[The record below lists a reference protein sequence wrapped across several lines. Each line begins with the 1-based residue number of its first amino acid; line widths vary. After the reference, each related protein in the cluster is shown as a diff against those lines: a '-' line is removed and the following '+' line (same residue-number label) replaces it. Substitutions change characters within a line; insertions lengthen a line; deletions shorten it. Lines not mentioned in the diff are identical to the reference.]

1 MTELPAKI
9 KILETPEDIQER
21 REQVLSRYSAFKE
34 ATEYRRHKLEQA
46 KRYQYFKRDAD
57 ELESWII
64 EKLQTYSGEDF
75 KELSNLQAKKQKH
88 QAFELEVT
96 AHAETLASLDASGEE
111 MIREEHYA
119 SETIKNRLDELHALW
134 EKLMSMFNEKS
145 ALLNLTLKFVQFLR
159 QADELM
165 FWIREKEAYV
175 TRTGEDQ
182 ALDFSGYLA
191 TPDAYATPDEYGND
205 LEHVEALQKKFEEFL
220 KDLEY
225 QDGQAQDLYGKGDEL
240 LKEGF
245 PEEALVQERSRE
257 VRESLQHL
265 KDLADVL
272 RNKLF
277 EAHEIQRF
285 FRDTDKAISWVNE
298 KSIPLSTDDY
308 GRDLASV
315 QALQRKHDALER
327 DLAAL
332 EEKLA
337 QFRVD
342 ADALAEKHPDS
353 KETIHT
359 KHQTLVSAWEKLKA
373 QSDER
378 KAKLD
383 EAFKLQRFLADWRD
397 LSLWISDM
405 KTLIEADELAKD
417 VAGAE
422 AHLER
427 HNEHKAEITSR
438 EDGYHTCLDEGR
450 NLIDLNISDSADIA
464 TKLSEIEREWNALLQ
479 LWEEKRVQ
487 FEQCMDLQL
496 FLRDVEQAESW
507 MSKQETLLDNKDVGD
522 SLDAVEALMRK
533 HEDFEKSLLAQEEKM
548 KHIDEFAN
556 KLIENNHYASPQVAE
571 LQQSLNN
578 RRDALKDKSAAR
590 RRKLE
595 DSHKYQLFDRD
606 VDEMQSWILEKLRS
620 ASDESHK
627 DPTNLQTKLQKHQN
641 FEAEVQANQT
651 RVDDI
656 KKMGQD
662 LIQANHANAPE
673 IGAHLEQLDD
683 TWSRLMEAM
692 NSKKKNLDQANRQ
705 QQFMRNI
712 EDTELWLSEVE
723 AQISSDDVGRDLNG
737 VMNAQK
743 KHNLLESDVV
753 AHRDRIEAFKTQ
765 SDTFAAEGHFDA
777 PIIADKQSQLLQRY
791 LALEEPIKS
800 RRERLKDAYRLQQF
814 YRDVEDE
821 KDWIHEKEPIA
832 GSTNVGRDLI
842 GVQNLIKKHQ
852 AISAEIA
859 GHEPRIQDVIHEGE
873 AMVTEKHYAAD
884 DIAKRIDELK
894 NDLKRLQDN
903 TEHRRQLLEDSLQA
917 QQYFA
922 DANEAES
929 WMREKEPLV
938 GSSEFGRDEDSTE
951 ALLKKHNALMAD
963 IEAYGSTIEALGN
976 QASACRM
983 QEAPPSDVLGKD
995 VVMALYD
1002 YQEKSPREVSMRKGD
1017 ILTLLASTHKDWWK
1031 VEINDRQGFVPAA
1044 YVKKVDAPRSDS
1056 LNELYE
1062 KPLTVAS
1069 QQQKLEEQYQ
1079 YLLQLGHD
1087 RRERLQDSVEAY
1099 QLVREA
1105 NDLHQW
1111 VVEKELVAV
1120 TETIVPG
1127 RLEEVES
1134 ARRRVD
1140 DLVAEEKEREAR
1152 VTELCAKADKL
1163 KRGGQTE
1170 AVEKIE
1176 GIIMQLQKKYE
1187 QLEQVTSKK
1196 AKELEDIDAV
1206 QRYHRECDEAK
1217 DWIEDKQG
1225 RLATDDVGSDLAS
1238 VQRLIRKHDALER
1251 DLVALGD
1258 RVKQLDAKAAELVE
1272 IHPQEAEGICKH
1284 QEEINQLW
1292 NDLAA
1297 VAEKRKTKLLD
1308 SLDLQKFLADS
1319 RDLQSWINTME
1330 ALVAS
1335 DELAKDVTSAEALIE
1350 RHRDYRAEIEA
1361 RAPAFENLE
1370 AFGKELLDHGHY
1382 AGDVV
1387 QQNLQK
1393 IAEVREALNKDWLDR
1408 QHVLDQCLEEQL
1420 FLRDCEQA
1428 EDWMALREGTLVG
1441 DDVDGDKVD
1450 ALIKKYEDFNRAINL
1465 QEAKIQTLNESA
1477 DKLVEM
1483 GHYDTPAIN
1492 AKRAEV
1498 LDRWSHLKDAMI
1510 VNRGKLSDVQTV
1522 QAFMRDA
1529 DEMELWITKKMQL
1542 TMDESYKDPKINVQA
1557 QHQKHQAF
1565 EAELAANAERLQG
1578 IIGAG
1583 QRLIQN
1589 EQCKG
1594 QEDIVEERIEK
1605 LANQWDNLVNRS
1617 KEKSEKLQEANRQA
1631 AYDAGI
1637 KDIEFWLGEMETTLA
1652 SPDYGK
1658 DSASV
1663 DSLMSKHQVL
1673 ATDIQ
1678 AHEDRI
1684 KELDARAD
1692 EFIRSGAGDAET
1704 ILERKKMINE
1714 RYEKIRA
1721 QSENRAVTLGKAKR
1735 LHDFYRNMDD
1745 EEAWIREKKILVS
1758 SEDYGRDL
1766 IGVRNLHKKHQRIEA
1781 EVAAHDPAIQQ
1792 VLEQGEELTRGTLL
1806 ADPEVIGRRMD
1817 HLKTAWD
1824 ELQSL
1829 TALRRQKLEESLEY
1843 QDFLDSVEEEE
1854 AWILEKQHL
1863 LSSEDYGDTLAAVQ
1877 GLQKKHEAFEA
1888 DLKLHEDKCNEL
1900 CEMGAKLIE
1909 AENHNRPVI
1918 EQRVEGLREKLN
1930 TLKHAAERR
1939 KSNLMDNSAFLQF
1952 MWKTDVVESWIAD
1965 RETQVRSED
1974 YARDLSSVQTLLTK
1988 HETFDTALES
1998 FRNEGI
2004 QTITTL
2010 HDQLVEANH
2019 AQTPTIKQRYNTL
2032 MERWDRLRRDS
2043 ERRKNDLLQLQEQ
2056 YKKVEEL
2063 YLAFAKRAS
2072 TFNSWFENAEEDLTD
2087 PVRCNSLDEVRALC
2101 EAQEQFKASLKA
2113 AEADFHQL
2121 AQLDHEIKSYGVGM
2135 NPYTWFTMEALVE
2148 TWRNLQKI
2156 ILERDGEL
2164 RRETSRQEQN
2174 DQLRQEFAN
2183 VANSFHQWLQNV
2195 RTSMMEASGTLEEQ
2209 LETTRNKAAEV
2220 HARKDDLRQIEEL
2233 GARLEERLI
2242 LDNRY
2247 TEHSTV
2253 GLSQAWDQ
2261 LNQLA
2266 MRMEHN
2272 LEQQIQAR
2280 NVSGVSEEALRE
2292 FSMMFKHFDK
2302 DKSGRLDHRE
2312 FKSCLRALGHDL
2324 HEVGEGQVDEEF
2336 EAILNVVDPNRDG
2349 YITLQEF
2356 MAFMI
2361 SRETENVQSRDEVE
2375 EAFRALTKEGK
2386 EFIKD
2391 GREYITKEQLYANLS
2406 KEQAEYCCRVMPPYY
2421 TKTGQPIPDAY
2432 DYHAFT
2438 KQLFQN

>member
-1 MTELPAKI
+1 MSELPIKV

-34 ATEYRRHKLEQA
+34 ATEYRRHRLEQA

-57 ELESWII
+57 ELESWIL
-64 EKLQTYSGEDF
+64 EKLQTYSNEDF

-96 AHAETLASLDASGEE
+96 AHAETLASLDKSGED
-111 MIREEHYA
+111 MIIEEHYA
-119 SETIKNRLDELHALW
+119 SEIIKNRLDELHALW
-134 EKLMSMFNEKS
+134 DKLMAMLREKS
-145 ALLNLTLKFVQFLR
+145 RLLNLTLKFVQFLR
-159 QADELM
+159 QADELL
-165 FWIREKEAYV
+165 FWIREKETFV
-175 TRTGEDQ
+175 TSED
-182 ALDFSGYLA
+182 
-191 TPDAYATPDEYGND
+191 YGND
-205 LEHVEALQKKFEEFL
+205 LEHVEALQLKFEEFL

-225 QDGQAQDLYGKGDEL
+225 QEQRAQDIYTKEEEL
-240 LKEGF
+240 LKEDF
-245 PEEALVQERSRE
+245 PEDALVIGKSRE
-257 VRESLQHL
+257 VREALRRL
-265 KDLADVL
+265 NDLADH
-272 RNKLF
+272 RRHKLY

-298 KSIPLSTDDY
+298 KSIPLSIEDC

-315 QALQRKHDALER
+315 QALQRKHEALER

-332 EEKLA
+332 KDKLGQLGKDAEE
-337 QFRVD
+337 
-342 ADALAEKHPDS
+342 LAEKHPDS
-353 KETIHT
+353 KNTIHE
-359 KHQTLVSAWEKLKA
+359 KHQTLLSAWEKLKA
-373 QSDER
+373 QADQRS
-378 KAKLD
+378 AKLD
-383 EAFKLQRFLADWRD
+383 EAFKLHRFLADYRD

-405 KTLIEADELAKD
+405 QSVIEADELAKD

-422 AHLER
+422 AQVER
-427 HNEHKAEITSR
+427 HYEHKAEISSR
-438 EDGYHTCLDEGR
+438 EENYNTCLQEGQH
-450 NLIDLNISDSADIA
+450 LLELGLADSADIA
-464 TKLSEIEREWNALLQ
+464 TKLSELERGRDALLA
-479 LWEEKRVQ
+479 LAERKRVQ
-487 FEQCMDLQL
+487 HEQCMDLQV
-496 FLRDVEQAESW
+496 FYRDVEQAESW
-507 MSKQETLLDNKDVGD
+507 ISKQEALLENRDVGD
-522 SLDAVEALMRK
+522 SLDAVEALLRK
-533 HEDFEKSLLAQEEKM
+533 HEDFEKSLVAQEEKM
-548 KHIDEFAN
+548 NHIDAFAS

-571 LQQSLNN
+571 LQRNLNDRRNSL
-578 RRDALKDKSAAR
+578 KEKAAD
-590 RRKLE
+590 RRKRLE
-595 DSHKYQLFDRD
+595 DSHRYQMFDRD
-606 VDEMQSWILEKLRS
+606 ADEMQSWIGEKFRS
-620 ASDESHK
+620 ATDESYK
-627 DPTNLQTKLQKHQN
+627 DPTNLQTKVQKHQN
-641 FEAEVQANQT
+641 FEAEIQANQS
-651 RVDDI
+651 RVDGI

-662 LIQANHANAPE
+662 LIQEGHFNSPE
-673 IGAHLEQLDD
+673 IGARIEQLDD
-683 TWSRLMEAM
+683 TWSRLIQAV
-692 NSKKKNLDQANRQ
+692 STKKTNLDQANRQ
-705 QQFMRNI
+705 QQFVRNV
-712 EDTELWLSEVE
+712 EDVDLWLGEVE
-723 AQISSDDVGRDLNG
+723 AQITSDELGRDLNG
-737 VMNAQK
+737 VINAQK
-743 KHNLLESDVV
+743 KHNLLEADVQ
-753 AHRDRIEAFKTQ
+753 AHRDRIDALKAQVDAF
-765 SDTFAAEGHFDA
+765 SAENHFDA
-777 PIIADKQSQLLQRY
+777 PVIAQKHKELLQRY
-791 LALEEPIKS
+791 MALAEPIRL
-800 RRERLKDAYRLQQF
+800 RREKLKDAYKLHQF
-814 YRDVEDE
+814 FRDVEDE
-821 KDWIHEKEPIA
+821 QDWIHEKEPIA

-852 AISAEIA
+852 AVAAEVA
-859 GHEPRIQDVIHEGE
+859 GHQPRIQDVIQEGN
-873 AMVTEKHYAAD
+873 AMIAANHYAAN
-884 DIAKRIDELK
+884 DIAKRIKELEEDWNQLCDK
-894 NDLKRLQDN
+894 TDR
-903 TEHRRQLLEDSLQA
+903 RRQLLDDSLQA

-922 DANEAES
+922 DASEAES
-929 WMREKEPLV
+929 WMHEKEPLV
-938 GSSEFGRDEDSTE
+938 GSVEFGRDEDSTE
-951 ALLKKHNALMAD
+951 SLLKRHNALMAD

-983 QEAPPSDVLGKD
+983 QEAPITGVHGKD

-1017 ILTLLASTHKDWWK
+1017 ILTLLASNHKDWWK

-1044 YVKKVDAPRSDS
+1044 YVKKIDAPLSDS
-1056 LNELYE
+1056 QADLME
-1062 KPLTVAS
+1062 KPLTVAL
-1069 QQQKLEEQYQ
+1069 QQQRLEEQYQ
-1079 YLLQLGHD
+1079 YLLQLGRD

-1099 QLVREA
+1099 HIVREA

-1127 RLEEVES
+1127 KVEEVES
-1134 ARRRVD
+1134 ARRAVD
-1140 DLVAEEKEREAR
+1140 DLVAEQKEREAR

-1163 KRGGQTE
+1163 KRGGPTE

-1187 QLEQVTSKK
+1187 QLEQVTTKK
-1196 AKELEDIDAV
+1196 AKDLEDIDAV
-1206 QRYHRECDEAK
+1206 QRYHRECDEAREWVAEK
-1217 DWIEDKQG
+1217 EG
-1225 RLATDDVGSDLAS
+1225 RLDADELGTDLTS
-1238 VQRLIRKHDALER
+1238 VQRLLRKHKALEG
-1251 DLVALGD
+1251 DLTALGE
-1258 RVKQLDAKAAELVE
+1258 RVKQLDTRAADLVQL
-1272 IHPQEAEGICKH
+1272 HPQEAEAICNH
-1284 QEEINQLW
+1284 QEELNQSW
-1292 NDLAA
+1292 NALASK
-1297 VAEKRKTKLLD
+1297 AEERKERLLD
-1308 SLDLQKFLADS
+1308 SLDLQKFLADA
-1319 RDLQSWINTME
+1319 RDLTSWINTMDG
-1330 ALVAS
+1330 LVSS
-1335 DELAKDVTSAEALIE
+1335 DELAKDVTSAEVLLE
-1350 RHRDYRAEIEA
+1350 RHRDYRTEVEA
-1361 RAPAFENLE
+1361 RSPAFANLE
-1370 AFGKELLDHGHY
+1370 LFGKELLDHGHY
-1382 AGDVV
+1382 ASPMV
-1387 QQNLQK
+1387 QEQLQQ
-1393 IAEVREALNKDWLDR
+1393 IAEARSALDNDWLKR
-1408 QHVLDQCLEEQL
+1408 NKTLEQCLEEQL

-1428 EDWMALREGTLVG
+1428 EDWMAIRESSLKG
-1441 DDVDGDKVD
+1441 DDVDGNKVD
-1450 ALIKKYEDFNRAINL
+1450 ALIKKHEDFNRAINL
-1465 QEAKIQTLNESA
+1465 QEAKIQSLQVGAE
-1477 DKLVEM
+1477 KLLEID
-1483 GHYDTPAIN
+1483 HYDADAI
-1492 AKRAEV
+1492 KGKLEEV
-1498 LDRWSHLKDAMI
+1498 LGRWKELKDAMI
-1510 VNRGKLSDVQTV
+1510 ENRSKLRDVQTF
-1522 QAFMRDA
+1522 QAFIRDA

-1557 QHQKHQAF
+1557 KHQKHQAF
-1565 EAELAANAERLQG
+1565 EAELAANAERLQS
-1578 IIGAG
+1578 IIAAG

-1589 EQCKG
+1589 DQCKG
-1594 QEDIVEERIEK
+1594 QEDIVRERIEK
-1605 LANQWDNLVNRS
+1605 LANQWDHLVNRA

-1673 ATDIQ
+1673 VTDIQ

-1684 KELDARAD
+1684 RELDARAD
-1692 EFIRSGAGDAET
+1692 EFIGSGAGDAET

-1766 IGVRNLHKKHQRIEA
+1766 IGVRNLNKKHQRIEA
-1781 EVAAHDPAIQQ
+1781 EVAAHDPSIRQ
-1792 VLEQGEELTRGTLL
+1792 VLQQGEELTVGTLL
-1806 ADPEVIGRRMD
+1806 TDPQVVHNRMEQ
-1817 HLKTAWD
+1817 LKAAWD
-1824 ELQSL
+1824 ELQTL
-1829 TALRRQKLEESLEY
+1829 TAIRRQKLEDSLAY

-1863 LSSEDYGDTLAAVQ
+1863 LSSEDFGDTLAAVQ
-1877 GLQKKHEAFEA
+1877 GLQKKHDAFEA
-1888 DLKLHEDKCNEL
+1888 DLKIHEDKCANLCAKGDEL
-1900 CEMGAKLIE
+1900 ISAD
-1909 AENHNRPVI
+1909 NHNHQAIR
-1918 EQRVEGLREKLN
+1918 QRMEGLQEKLG
-1930 TLKHAAERR
+1930 TLKRAALRR
-1939 KSNLMDNSAFLQF
+1939 QASLTDNSAFLQF

-1998 FRNEGI
+1998 FRTEGI
-2004 QTITTL
+2004 QTITAL
-2010 HDQLVEANH
+2010 YEQLIEAKH
-2019 AQTPTIKQRYNTL
+2019 AQTPTIQQRFTTL
-2032 MERWDRLRRDS
+2032 MDRWNRLCRDS
-2043 ERRKNDLLQLQEQ
+2043 ERRKADLLQLQEQ

-2113 AEADFHQL
+2113 AEVDFQKL
-2121 AQLDHEIKSYGVGM
+2121 GQLDHEIKSYGVGM

-2156 ILERDGEL
+2156 ILERDAEL
-2164 RRETSRQEQN
+2164 HRETLRQTQN
-2174 DQLRQEFAN
+2174 DQLRQEFAG
-2183 VANSFHQWLQNV
+2183 VANDFHHWLQSV

-2209 LETTRNKAAEV
+2209 LEATRLKANEV
-2220 HARKDDLRQIEEL
+2220 NARKNDLREIEEL

-2266 MRMEHN
+2266 MRMQHN

-2324 HEVGEGQVDEEF
+2324 HEVTEGQIDEEF

-2349 YITLQEF
+2349 FVTLQEF

-2361 SRETENVQSRDEVE
+2361 SRETENVQSREEVE

-2386 EFIKD
+2386 EYLKD
-2391 GREYITKEQLYANLS
+2391 GKEYITKEQLYSNLS
-2406 KEQAEYCCRVMPPYY
+2406 KEQADYCCRVMPPYY
-2421 TKTGQPIPDAY
+2421 TKGGQPIPDAY

-2438 KQLFQN
+2438 RQLFQN

>member
-1 MTELPAKI
+1 MARATHRPAELPTKV

-34 ATEYRRHKLEQA
+34 ATEYRRHRLEQA
-46 KRYQYFKRDAD
+46 KRYQFFKRDAD
-57 ELESWII
+57 ELEGWIL
-64 EKLQTYSGEDF
+64 EKLQTYSNEDF

-88 QAFELEVT
+88 QALELEVT
-96 AHAETLASLDASGEE
+96 AHAEILSSLDSAGEQ
-111 MIREEHYA
+111 MINEQHYA
-119 SETIKNRLDELHALW
+119 SEIIKVIIGSWKCSARINFSVWLTICFFGFKSMGMIWNMLRLSRRS
-134 EKLMSMFNEKS
+134 LMKTRAQEVY
-145 ALLNLTLKFVQFLR
+145 T
-159 QADELM
+159 
-165 FWIREKEAYV
+165 KE
-175 TRTGEDQ
+175 
-182 ALDFSGYLA
+182 
-191 TPDAYATPDEYGND
+191 
-205 LEHVEALQKKFEEFL
+205 
-220 KDLEY
+220 
-225 QDGQAQDLYGKGDEL
+225 DEL

-245 PEEALVQERSRE
+245 PEDRLVSEKSRE
-257 VRESLQHL
+257 VREALERLKELAQH
-265 KDLADVL
+265 
-272 RNKLF
+272 RYHKLF

-298 KSIPLSTDDY
+298 KSIPLSVDDC

-315 QALQRKHDALER
+315 QALQRKHDTLER
-327 DLAAL
+327 DLTAL
-332 EEKLA
+332 EEKLVHLG
-337 QFRVD
+337 VD
-342 ADALAEKHPDS
+342 AEALAEKHPDS
-353 KETIHT
+353 KETIHD
-359 KHQTLVSAWEKLKA
+359 KHRTLLNAWEKLKSQA
-373 QSDER
+373 AER
-378 KAKLD
+378 RAKLD

-397 LSLWISDM
+397 LNLWITEM
-405 KTLIEADELAKD
+405 KALIEADELAKD

-422 AHLER
+422 AHVER
-427 HNEHKAEITSR
+427 HMEHKSEIASR
-438 EDGYHTCLDEGR
+438 EESFQTCMQEGK
-450 NLIDLNISDSADIA
+450 NLIDSGIPNSADVA
-464 TKLSEIEREWNALLQ
+464 TKLSELERERENLIN
-479 LWEEKRVQ
+479 LWEARRIQ
-487 FEQCMDLQL
+487 LEQCMDLQL
-496 FLRDVEQAESW
+496 FYRDVEQAESW
-507 MSKQETLLDNKDVGD
+507 MSKQEALLENKDVGD

-533 HEDFEKSLLAQEEKM
+533 HEDFEKSLDAQEEKM
-548 KHIDEFAN
+548 KHIDDFAN
-556 KLIENNHYASPQVAE
+556 KLIENGHYAAPQVAE
-571 LQQSLNN
+571 LKNSLAT
-578 RRDALKDKSAAR
+578 RRAALREKAAAR
-590 RRKLE
+590 RQRLE
-595 DSHKYQLFDRD
+595 DSHRYQMFDRD
-606 VDEMQSWILEKLRS
+606 ADEMQSWITEKLRC
-620 ASDESHK
+620 ACDESHK
-627 DPTNLQTKLQKHQN
+627 DPTNLQTKCQKHQN
-641 FEAEVQANQT
+641 FEAEIQANQS

-656 KKMGQD
+656 RKMGQD
-662 LIQANHANAPE
+662 LIQAQHYNAPE
-673 IGAHLEQLDD
+673 IGARIEQLDD
-683 TWSRLMEAM
+683 TWLRLANAM
-692 NSKKKNLDQANRQ
+692 SNKKKNLDQASRQ
-705 QQFMRNI
+705 QQFVRNV
-712 EDTELWLSEVE
+712 EDVELWLGEVE
-723 AQISSDDVGRDLNG
+723 AQLSSDDVGRDLNG
-737 VMNAQK
+737 VINAQK
-743 KHNLLESDVV
+743 KHNLLEADVQ
-753 AHRDRIEAFKTQ
+753 AHRDRVDAFKSQ
-765 SDTFAAEGHFDA
+765 ADTFAAEGHFDA
-777 PIIADKQSQLLQRY
+777 PVIAEKQVQLMQRY
-791 LALEEPIKS
+791 KALEEPLKL
-800 RRERLKDAYRLQQF
+800 RREKLKDAYKLHQF
-814 YRDVEDE
+814 FRDVEDE
-821 KDWIHEKEPIA
+821 QDWIHEKEPIA

-852 AISAEIA
+852 AVSAEVS
-859 GHEPRIQDVIHEGE
+859 GHEPRIEEVIQEGN
-873 AMVTEKHYAAD
+873 AMINASHYASD
-884 DIAKRIDELK
+884 DIVKRISELRTDWK
-894 NDLKRLQDN
+894 HLCDKTDR
-903 TEHRRQLLEDSLQA
+903 RRQLLEDSLQA

-922 DANEAES
+922 DASEAES

-963 IEAYGSTIEALGN
+963 IEAYGSTIEALAA
-976 QASACRM
+976 QANACRM
-983 QEAPPSDVLGKD
+983 QEAPISDVLGKD

-1002 YQEKSPREVSMRKGD
+1002 YQEKSPREVSMRKGE
-1017 ILTLLASTHKDWWK
+1017 ILTLLASNHKDWWK
-1031 VEINDRQGFVPAA
+1031 VEVNDRQGFVPAA
-1044 YVKKVDAPRSDS
+1044 YVKRVEAPLSDS
-1056 LNELYE
+1056 QADLAE

-1069 QQQKLEEQYQ
+1069 QQQRLEEQYQ

-1134 ARRRVD
+1134 ERKKVD
-1140 DLVAEEKEREAR
+1140 DLVVEQKEREAR

-1187 QLEQVTSKK
+1187 QLEEVTTKK
-1196 AKELEDIDAV
+1196 AKDLDDINAV

-1217 DWIEDKQG
+1217 DWIEEKEEKEA
-1225 RLATDDVGSDLAS
+1225 RLLIDDLGNDLTS

-1251 DLVALGD
+1251 DMVALDD
-1258 RVKQLDAKAAELVE
+1258 RVKQLDSKAADLVQT
-1272 IHPQEAEGICKH
+1272 HPTEAEAICRH
-1284 QEEINQLW
+1284 QEEINQSW
-1292 NDLAA
+1292 NNLASL
-1297 VAEKRKTKLLD
+1297 AEQRKAKLLD
-1308 SLDLQKFLADS
+1308 SLDLQKFLADC
-1319 RDLQSWINTME
+1319 RDLQSWINTMDS
-1330 ALVAS
+1330 LVAS
-1335 DELAKDVTSAEALIE
+1335 DELAKDVTGAEALLE
-1350 RHRDYRAEIEA
+1350 RHRDYRTEIDT
-1361 RAPAFENLE
+1361 RGPAFDNLE

-1382 AGDVV
+1382 AGEQV
-1387 QQNLQK
+1387 QENLQR
-1393 IAEVREALNKDWLDR
+1393 ITEARRALNDDWLNR
-1408 QHVLDQCLEEQL
+1408 QKTLEQCLEEQL

-1428 EDWMALREGTLVG
+1428 EDWMAIRETSLAG
-1441 DDVDGDKVD
+1441 DDVDGNKVD
-1450 ALIKKYEDFNRAINL
+1450 ALIKKHEDFNRAINL
-1465 QEAKIQTLNESA
+1465 QEAKIQSLTTGAN
-1477 DKLVEM
+1477 KLLETD
-1483 GHYDTPAIN
+1483 HYDSDAIR
-1492 AKRAEV
+1492 AKLTDV

-1510 VNRGKLSDVQTV
+1510 ENRSKLRDVQTF
-1522 QAFMRDA
+1522 QAFIRDA
-1529 DEMELWITKKMQL
+1529 DEMELWITKKMQM

-1557 QHQKHQAF
+1557 KHQKHQAF

-1583 QRLIQN
+1583 QRLIAN

-1594 QEDIVEERIEK
+1594 QENIVQERIEK
-1605 LANQWDNLVNRS
+1605 LADQWDHLVNRS

-1631 AYDAGI
+1631 QYDAGI
-1637 KDIEFWLGEMETTLA
+1637 KDIEFWLGEMETSLA

-1663 DSLMSKHQVL
+1663 DSLLSKHQVIV
-1673 ATDIQ
+1673 TDIQ

-1745 EEAWIREKKILVS
+1745 EETWIREKKIIVS

-1781 EVAAHDPAIQQ
+1781 EVSAHAPAIKQ
-1792 VLEQGEELTRGTLL
+1792 VLEQGEELTVGTLL
-1806 ADPEVIGRRMD
+1806 TDPEVVRQRMA
-1817 HLKTAWD
+1817 HLQSAWE
-1824 ELQSL
+1824 ELQAL
-1829 TALRRQKLEESLEY
+1829 TALRRQKLEESLAY

-1877 GLQKKHEAFEA
+1877 GLQKKHEAFET
-1888 DLKLHEDKCNEL
+1888 DLKCEEL
-1900 CEMGAKLIE
+1900 CVLGGELIQ
-1909 AENHNRPVI
+1909 ADNHNRAAI
-1918 EQRVEGLREKLN
+1918 DQRREGLREKLE
-1930 TLKHAAERR
+1930 TLKHAAQRR
-1939 KSNLMDNSAFLQF
+1939 KSNLTDNSAFLQF

-1998 FRNEGI
+1998 FQAEGI
-2004 QTITTL
+2004 QTITAL
-2010 HDQLVEANH
+2010 HDQLVNANH
-2019 AQTPTIKQRYNTL
+2019 AQTPAIKQRFNTL
-2032 MERWDRLRRDS
+2032 MDRWERLRRDS
-2043 ERRKNDLLQLQEQ
+2043 ERRKTDLLQLQEQ

-2063 YLAFAKRAS
+2063 YLTFAKRAS
-2072 TFNSWFENAEEDLTD
+2072 MFNSWFENAEEDLTD
-2087 PVRCNSLDEVRALC
+2087 PVRCNSLDEVRALS
-2101 EAQEQFKASLKA
+2101 EAQNQFKLSLKA
-2113 AEADFHQL
+2113 AEVDFQQL
-2121 AQLDHEIKSYGVGM
+2121 AQLDHEIKNYGVGM
-2135 NPYTWFTMEALVE
+2135 NPYTWFTMEALID

-2156 ILERDGEL
+2156 IAERDAEL
-2164 RRETSRQEQN
+2164 RNETLRQEQN
-2174 DQLRQEFAN
+2174 DQLRQEFAQ
-2183 VANSFHQWLQNV
+2183 VANAFHQWLTNV

-2209 LETTRNKAAEV
+2209 LEATREKANEV
-2220 HARKDDLRQIEEL
+2220 NAHKKDLREIEEL
-2233 GARLEERLI
+2233 GARLKERLI

-2266 MRMEHN
+2266 MRMQHN

-2349 YITLQEF
+2349 VVTLQEF

-2375 EAFRALTKEGK
+2375 EAFREHLKEGK
-2386 EFIKD
+2386 
-2391 GREYITKEQLYANLS
+2391 EYITKEQLYAVGS
-2406 KEQAEYCCRVMPPYY
+2406 ICVWY
-2421 TKTGQPIPDAY
+2421 
-2432 DYHAFT
+2432 F
-2438 KQLFQN
+2438 

>member
-1 MTELPAKI
+1 MSELPTKV

-34 ATEYRRHKLEQA
+34 ATEFRRHRLEQA
-46 KRYQYFKRDAD
+46 KRYQFFKRDAD
-57 ELESWII
+57 ELEGWIL
-64 EKLQTYSGEDF
+64 EKLQTYSNEDF

-96 AHAETLASLDASGEE
+96 AHAEILSSLDTAGEQ
-111 MIREEHYA
+111 MISEQHYA
-119 SETIKNRLDELHALW
+119 SEIIKNRLDELHALW
-134 EKLMSMFNEKS
+134 EKLMAMFREKS
-145 ALLNLTLKFVQFLR
+145 RLLNLTLKFGQFLR
-159 QADELM
+159 LADDLL
-165 FWIREKEAYV
+165 FWIREKETYV
-175 TRTGEDQ
+175 TSE
-182 ALDFSGYLA
+182 
-191 TPDAYATPDEYGND
+191 EYGSD
-205 LEHVEALQKKFEEFL
+205 LEHVEALQKKFDEFL
-220 KDLEY
+220 KDLEF
-225 QDGQAQDLYGKGDEL
+225 QETRAQEVYDKEDEL

-245 PEEALVQERSRE
+245 PEDRLVSEKSRE
-257 VRESLQHL
+257 VREALERL
-265 KDLADVL
+265 KEQAEH
-272 RNKLF
+272 RHHKLF

-298 KSIPLSTDDY
+298 KSIPLSVDDC

-315 QALQRKHDALER
+315 QALQRKHETLER

-332 EEKLA
+332 EEKLV
-337 QFRVD
+337 QLGVD
-342 ADALAEKHPDS
+342 AGALAEKHPDS
-353 KETIHT
+353 KETIHE
-359 KHQTLVSAWEKLKA
+359 KHRTLLSAWEKLKA
-373 QSDER
+373 QAAER
-378 KAKLD
+378 RARLD
-383 EAFKLQRFLADWRD
+383 EALKLQRFLADWRD
-397 LSLWISDM
+397 LNLWISEM
-405 KTLIEADELAKD
+405 KALIEADELAKD

-422 AHLER
+422 AHVER
-427 HNEHKAEITSR
+427 HNEHKAEIASR
-438 EDGYHTCLDEGR
+438 EDSFQTCMQEGR
-450 NLIDLNISDSADIA
+450 NLIESGITNSADIA
-464 TKLSEIEREWNALLQ
+464 TKLSELEREREALLS
-479 LWEEKRVQ
+479 LWEARRIQ

-496 FLRDVEQAESW
+496 YYRDTEQAESW
-507 MSKQETLLDNKDVGD
+507 MSKQEALLENKDVGD

-533 HEDFEKSLLAQEEKM
+533 HEDFEKSLVAQEEKM
-548 KHIDEFAN
+548 KHIDDFAT
-556 KLIENNHYASPQVAE
+556 KLIENQHYAASQVAE
-571 LQQSLNN
+571 LQRTMSD
-578 RRDALKDKSAAR
+578 RRAALRDKAAAR
-590 RRKLE
+590 RQRLE
-595 DSHKYQLFDRD
+595 DSHRYQMFDRD
-606 VDEMQSWILEKLRS
+606 ADEMQSWIMEKLRC
-620 ASDESHK
+620 ACDESHK
-627 DPTNLQTKLQKHQN
+627 DPTNLQTKCQKHQN
-641 FEAEVQANQT
+641 FEAEIQANQS

-656 KKMGQD
+656 RKMGQD
-662 LIQANHANAPE
+662 LIQAGHYNAPE
-673 IGAHLEQLDD
+673 IGSRIEQLDD
-683 TWSRLMEAM
+683 TWLRLVDAM
-692 NSKKKNLDQANRQ
+692 SKKKKNLDQASRQ
-705 QQFMRNI
+705 QQFVRNV
-712 EDTELWLSEVE
+712 EDVELWLGEVE
-723 AQISSDDVGRDLNG
+723 AQLSSDDVGRDLNG

-743 KHNLLESDVV
+743 KHNLLEADVQ
-753 AHRDRIEAFKTQ
+753 AHRDRVDAFKSQ
-765 SDTFAAEGHFDA
+765 ADTFAAEGHFDA
-777 PIIADKQSQLLQRY
+777 PIIAEKQVQLMQRY
-791 LALEEPIKS
+791 RALDEPLRA
-800 RRERLKDAYRLQQF
+800 RREKLKDAYKLHQF
-814 YRDVEDE
+814 FRDVEDE
-821 KDWIHEKEPIA
+821 QDWIHEKEPVA

-852 AISAEIA
+852 AVSAEVS
-859 GHEPRIQDVIHEGE
+859 GHEPRIEEVIQEGN
-873 AMVTEKHYAAD
+873 AMVCTKHYAAEE
-884 DIAKRIDELK
+884 ITKRISELRADWRHLCEK
-894 NDLKRLQDN
+894 TDR
-903 TEHRRQLLEDSLQA
+903 RRQLLEDSLQA

-922 DANEAES
+922 DASEAES

-963 IEAYGSTIEALGN
+963 IEAYGSTIEDLAA
-976 QASACRM
+976 QANACRM
-983 QEAPPSDVLGKD
+983 QEAPISDVLGKD

-1002 YQEKSPREVSMRKGD
+1002 YQEKSPREVSMRKGE
-1017 ILTLLASTHKDWWK
+1017 ILTLLASNHKDWWK
-1031 VEINDRQGFVPAA
+1031 VEVNDRQGFVPAA
-1044 YVKKVDAPRSDS
+1044 YVKRVDAPLSDS
-1056 LNELYE
+1056 QAELAE

-1069 QQQKLEEQYQ
+1069 QQQRLEEQYQ

-1134 ARRRVD
+1134 ERKKVD
-1140 DLVAEEKEREAR
+1140 DLVVEQKEREAR

-1187 QLEQVTSKK
+1187 QLEEVTTRK
-1196 AKELEDIDAV
+1196 AKDLDDINAV

-1217 DWIEDKQG
+1217 DWIEEKES
-1225 RLATDDVGSDLAS
+1225 RLLTDDLGSDLTS

-1251 DLVALGD
+1251 DMVALDD
-1258 RVKQLDAKAAELVE
+1258 RVKQLDSKAADLVQT
-1272 IHPQEAEGICKH
+1272 HPSEAEAICRH
-1284 QEEINQLW
+1284 QEEINQNW
-1292 NDLAA
+1292 NALASI
-1297 VAEKRKTKLLD
+1297 AEQRKAKLLD
-1308 SLDLQKFLADS
+1308 SLDLQKFLADC
-1319 RDLQSWINTME
+1319 RDLQSWINTMD

-1335 DELAKDVTSAEALIE
+1335 DELAKDVTGAEALLE
-1350 RHRDYRAEIEA
+1350 RHRDYRTEIDT
-1361 RAPAFENLE
+1361 RGPAFDNLE

-1382 AGDVV
+1382 AGEQV
-1387 QQNLQK
+1387 QENLQRITEARK
-1393 IAEVREALNKDWLDR
+1393 ALNDDWLKR
-1408 QHVLDQCLEEQL
+1408 QKTLEQCLEEQL

-1428 EDWMALREGTLVG
+1428 EDWMAIRETSLVG
-1441 DDVDGDKVD
+1441 DDVDGNKVD
-1450 ALIKKYEDFNRAINL
+1450 ALIKKHEDFNRAINL
-1465 QEAKIQTLNESA
+1465 QEAKIQSLTTGAS
-1477 DKLVEM
+1477 KLLETD
-1483 GHYDTPAIN
+1483 HYDSDAIRE
-1492 AKRAEV
+1492 KLTDV

-1510 VNRGKLSDVQTV
+1510 ENRSKLRDVQTF
-1522 QAFMRDA
+1522 QAFIRDA
-1529 DEMELWITKKMQL
+1529 DEMELWITKKMQM

-1557 QHQKHQAF
+1557 KHQKHQAF

-1594 QEDIVEERIEK
+1594 QEDIVQERIEK
-1605 LANQWDNLVNRS
+1605 LADQWDHLVNRS

-1631 AYDAGI
+1631 QYDAGI
-1637 KDIEFWLGEMETTLA
+1637 KDIEFWLGEMETSLA

-1663 DSLMSKHQVL
+1663 DSLLSKHQVIV
-1673 ATDIQ
+1673 TDIQ

-1745 EEAWIREKKILVS
+1745 EETWIREKKIIVS

-1781 EVAAHDPAIQQ
+1781 EVAAHAPAIQQ
-1792 VLEQGEELTRGTLL
+1792 VLQQGEELTVGTLL
-1806 ADPEVIGRRMD
+1806 TDPEVVRQRME
-1817 HLKTAWD
+1817 HLRAAWE
-1824 ELQSL
+1824 ELQTL
-1829 TALRRQKLEESLEY
+1829 TALRRQKLEESLAY

-1877 GLQKKHEAFEA
+1877 GLQKKHEAFET
-1888 DLKLHEDKCNEL
+1888 DLKIHDDKCEEL
-1900 CEMGAKLIE
+1900 CVLGSELIQ
-1909 AENHNRPVI
+1909 AENHNRAAI
-1918 EQRVEGLREKLN
+1918 DQRREGLREKLD
-1930 TLKHAAERR
+1930 TLKRAAQRR
-1939 KSNLMDNSAFLQF
+1939 KSNLTDNSAFLQF

-1998 FRNEGI
+1998 FHAEGI
-2004 QTITTL
+2004 QTITAL
-2010 HDQLVEANH
+2010 HDQLVNANH
-2019 AQTPTIKQRYNTL
+2019 AQTPAIKQRFNTL
-2032 MERWDRLRRDS
+2032 MDRWERLRRDS
-2043 ERRKNDLLQLQEQ
+2043 ERRKTDLLQLQEQ

-2063 YLAFAKRAS
+2063 YLTFAKRAS
-2072 TFNSWFENAEEDLTD
+2072 MFNSWFENAEEDLTD
-2087 PVRCNSLDEVRALC
+2087 PVRCNSLDEVRALS
-2101 EAQEQFKASLKA
+2101 EAQNQFKESLKA
-2113 AEADFHQL
+2113 AEVDFQQL
-2121 AQLDHEIKSYGVGM
+2121 AQLDHEIKNYGVGM
-2135 NPYTWFTMEALVE
+2135 NPYTWFTMEALID

-2156 ILERDGEL
+2156 IAERDAEL
-2164 RRETSRQEQN
+2164 RNETLRQEQN
-2174 DQLRQEFAN
+2174 DQLRQEFAHA
-2183 VANSFHQWLQNV
+2183 ANAFHQWLTNL
-2195 RTSMMEASGTLEEQ
+2195 RTSMMEAGGTLEEQ
-2209 LETTRNKAAEV
+2209 LEATRAKANEV
-2220 HARKDDLRQIEEL
+2220 NARKNDLREIEEL
-2233 GARLEERLI
+2233 GARLKERLI

-2336 EAILNVVDPNRDG
+2336 ETILNVVDPNRDG
-2349 YITLQEF
+2349 VVTLQEF

-2375 EAFRALTKEGK
+2375 EAFRALTREGKEHLKEGK
-2386 EFIKD
+2386 
-2391 GREYITKEQLYANLS
+2391 EYITKEQLYANLS

-2421 TKTGQPIPDAY
+2421 TKSGQPIPDAY
-2432 DYHAFT
+2432 DYHGFT
-2438 KQLFQN
+2438 KQLFQS

>member
-1 MTELPAKI
+1 MSELPLKV

-34 ATEYRRHKLEQA
+34 ATEYRRYKLEQA

-57 ELESWII
+57 ELESWIL
-64 EKLQTYSGEDF
+64 EKLQTYSNEDF
-75 KELSNLQAKKQKH
+75 KELNNLQAKKQKH

-96 AHAETLASLDASGEE
+96 AHAETLASLDRSGEE
-111 MIREEHYA
+111 MIQDDHYA
-119 SETIKNRLDELHALW
+119 SEIIKNRLDELHALW
-134 EKLMSMFNEKS
+134 NKLMAMLGEKS
-145 ALLNLTLKFVQFLR
+145 RLLNLTLKFVQFLR
-159 QADELM
+159 QADDLL
-165 FWIREKEAYV
+165 FWIREKETYV
-175 TRTGEDQ
+175 TSED
-182 ALDFSGYLA
+182 
-191 TPDAYATPDEYGND
+191 YGND
-205 LEHVEALQKKFEEFL
+205 LEHVEVLQKKFEEFL

-225 QDGQAQDLYGKGDEL
+225 QEQRAQDVYEKEEEL
-240 LKEGF
+240 LKEEF
-245 PEEALVQERSRE
+245 PEDALVIAKAGE
-257 VRESLQHL
+257 VREAL
-265 KDLADVL
+265 KRLNDLADH
-272 RNKLF
+272 RRHKLF

-298 KSIPLSTDDY
+298 KSIPLTVEDC

-315 QALQRKHDALER
+315 QALQRKHETLER

-332 EEKLA
+332 KDKLVQIGLDAEE
-337 QFRVD
+337 
-342 ADALAEKHPDS
+342 LAEKHPDS
-353 KETIHT
+353 KDTIHG
-359 KHQTLVSAWEKLKA
+359 KHQTLLAAWEKLKA
-373 QSDER
+373 QADLRSS
-378 KAKLD
+378 KLD

-397 LSLWISDM
+397 ISIWIADM
-405 KTLIEADELAKD
+405 KALIEADELAKD

-422 AHLER
+422 AHVER
-427 HNEHKAEITSR
+427 HNEHKAEIASR
-438 EDGYHTCLDEGR
+438 EDSYLSCVQEGQ
-450 NLIDLNISDSADIA
+450 NLIDLGIADSADIA
-464 TKLSEIEREWNALLQ
+464 TKLSELERERDALLN
-479 LWEEKRVQ
+479 LWETRRVQ

-496 FLRDVEQAESW
+496 FYRDAEQAESW
-507 MSKQETLLDNKDVGD
+507 ISKQEALLENKDIGD
-522 SLDAVEALMRK
+522 SLDSVEALIRK
-533 HEDFEKSLLAQEEKM
+533 HEDFEKSLAAQEEKM
-548 KHIDEFAN
+548 RHIDDFAT
-556 KLIENNHYASPQVAE
+556 KLIENNHYAAPEVAQ
-571 LQQSLNN
+571 LQTLLND
-578 RRDALKDKSAAR
+578 RRNALREKAADH
-590 RRKLE
+590 RKRLE
-595 DSHKYQLFDRD
+595 DSHKYQMFDRD
-606 VDEMQSWILEKLRS
+606 ADEMQLWIVEKLRS
-620 ASDESHK
+620 ATDDSHK
-627 DPTNLQTKLQKHQN
+627 DPTNLQTKVQKHQN
-641 FEAEVQANQT
+641 FEAEVQANQS
-651 RVDDI
+651 RVDGI

-662 LIQANHANAPE
+662 LIQAGHYNSPE
-673 IGAHLEQLDD
+673 IGARIEQLDD
-683 TWSRLMEAM
+683 TWSKLIDAM
-692 NSKKKNLDQANRQ
+692 TIKKTNLDQANRQ
-705 QQFMRNI
+705 QQFVRNV
-712 EDTELWLSEVE
+712 DDVELWLSEVE
-723 AQISSDDVGRDLNG
+723 AQLASDELGRDLNG
-737 VMNAQK
+737 VINVQK
-743 KHNLLESDVV
+743 KHNLLEADVQ
-753 AHRDRIEAFKTQ
+753 AHRDRIEAFKAQ
-765 SDTFAAEGHFDA
+765 VDTFAAEGHFDA
-777 PIIADKQSQLLQRY
+777 PIIAEKYAQLSQRY
-791 LALEEPIKS
+791 LAMEEPIRL
-800 RRERLKDAYRLQQF
+800 RREKLRDAYKLHQF
-814 YRDVEDE
+814 FRDVEDE
-821 KDWIHEKEPIA
+821 QDWIHEKEPIA

-852 AISAEIA
+852 AVSAEVT
-859 GHEPRIQDVIHEGE
+859 GHQPRIQDVVQEGN
-873 AMVTEKHYAAD
+873 AMIAAQHYAAN
-884 DIAKRIDELK
+884 DIAKRIKELEDDWK
-894 NDLKRLQDN
+894 NLCNKTD
-903 TEHRRQLLEDSLQA
+903 RRHQLLEDSLQA

-922 DANEAES
+922 DASEAES

-963 IEAYGSTIEALGN
+963 IEAYGSTIDALGS

-983 QEAPPSDVLGKD
+983 QEAPISDILGKD

-1002 YQEKSPREVSMRKGD
+1002 YQEKSPREVSMRKGE
-1017 ILTLLASTHKDWWK
+1017 ILTLLASNHKDWWK
-1031 VEINDRQGFVPAA
+1031 VEVNDRQGFVPAA
-1044 YVKKVDAPRSDS
+1044 YVKKIDAPLSDS
-1056 LNELYE
+1056 QNDLME

-1069 QQQKLEEQYQ
+1069 QQQRLEEQYQ
-1079 YLLQLGHD
+1079 YLLQLGRD
-1087 RRERLQDSVEAY
+1087 RRERLQDSLEAY
-1099 QLVREA
+1099 HLVREA

-1111 VVEKELVAV
+1111 VIEKELVAV

-1127 RLEEVES
+1127 KLEEVES
-1134 ARRRVD
+1134 ARKKVD
-1140 DLVAEEKEREAR
+1140 DFVVEQKEREAR
-1152 VTELCAKADKL
+1152 VTELCAKADRL

-1187 QLEQVTSKK
+1187 QLEEVTTKK
-1196 AKELEDIDAV
+1196 MKDLEDIDAV

-1217 DWIEDKQG
+1217 EWVDEKQS
-1225 RLATDDVGSDLAS
+1225 RLMTDDLGTDLTS

-1258 RVKQLDAKAAELVE
+1258 RVKQLDTKAADLVQ
-1272 IHPQEAEGICKH
+1272 IHPQDAEAIFDH
-1284 QEEINQLW
+1284 QQDLNQSW
-1292 NDLAA
+1292 NALAES
-1297 VAEKRKTKLLD
+1297 AEQRKAKLLD
-1308 SLDLQKFLADS
+1308 SLDLQKFLADA
-1319 RDLQSWINTME
+1319 RDLQSWITTMDG
-1330 ALVAS
+1330 LVTS
-1335 DELAKDVTSAEALIE
+1335 DELAKDVTSAEALLE
-1350 RHRDYRAEIEA
+1350 RHRDYRAEIDT
-1361 RAPAFENLE
+1361 RSPAFTNLE
-1370 AFGKELLDHGHY
+1370 MFGKELLDHGHY
-1382 AGDVV
+1382 AAPVV
-1387 QQNLQK
+1387 QEQLQK
-1393 IAEVREALNKDWLDR
+1393 IAEARA
-1408 QHVLDQCLEEQL
+1408 VLDNDWCDRNKKLEQCLEMQL

-1428 EDWMALREGTLVG
+1428 EDWMGMRESSLAG
-1441 DDVDGDKVD
+1441 DDVDGNKVD
-1450 ALIKKYEDFNRAINL
+1450 ALIRKHEDFNRAINL
-1465 QEAKIQTLNESA
+1465 QEAKIQSLQVGAE
-1477 DKLVEM
+1477 KLLDM
-1483 GHYDTPAIN
+1483 DHYDSEAI
-1492 AKRAEV
+1492 KGKLQEV
-1498 LDRWSHLKDAMI
+1498 LGRWKELKDAMI
-1510 VNRGKLSDVQTV
+1510 ENRSKLRDVQTF
-1522 QAFMRDA
+1522 QAFIRDA

-1557 QHQKHQAF
+1557 KHQKHQAF
-1565 EAELAANAERLQG
+1565 EAELAANAERLQS

-1589 EQCKG
+1589 DQCKG
-1594 QEDIVEERIEK
+1594 QEGIVQERIEK
-1605 LANQWDNLVNRS
+1605 LANQWDHLVNRS

-1684 KELDARAD
+1684 RELDARAD
-1692 EFIRSGAGDAET
+1692 EFIHSGAGDAET
-1704 ILERKKMINE
+1704 ILERKKLINE

-1721 QSENRAVTLGKAKR
+1721 LSENRAVTLGKAKR
-1735 LHDFYRNMDD
+1735 LHDFYRNIDD
-1745 EEAWIREKKILVS
+1745 EEAWIREKKIIVS

-1781 EVAAHDPAIQQ
+1781 EVASHEPAIRQT
-1792 VLEQGEELTRGTLL
+1792 LEQGEELMVGTLL
-1806 ADPEVIGRRMD
+1806 TDPEVVRSRMQTSCRQHSCFRFQQLD
-1817 HLKTAWD
+1817 SAWD

-1829 TALRRQKLEESLEY
+1829 TALRRQKLEESLAY

-1863 LSSEDYGDTLAAVQ
+1863 LSSEDYGSTLAAVQ

-1888 DLKLHEDKCNEL
+1888 DLKIHEDKCDNL
-1900 CEMGAKLIE
+1900 CAEGAGLIQTG
-1909 AENHNRPVI
+1909 NHNCPAI
-1918 EQRVEGLREKLN
+1918 EQRREGLREKLE
-1930 TLKHAAERR
+1930 TLKRAALRR
-1939 KSNLMDNSAFLQF
+1939 KSCLTDNSAFLQF

-2010 HDQLVEANH
+2010 YEQLIEAKH
-2019 AQTPTIKQRYNTL
+2019 AQTPTIQSRFTTL
-2032 MERWDRLRRDS
+2032 MDRWNRLCRDS
-2043 ERRKNDLLQLQEQ
+2043 DRRKADLLQLQEQ

-2101 EAQEQFKASLKA
+2101 DAQEQFKASLKA
-2113 AEADFHQL
+2113 AEVDFQKL
-2121 AQLDHEIKSYGVGM
+2121 GQLDHEIKSYGVGM

-2156 ILERDGEL
+2156 ILERDTEL
-2164 RRETSRQEQN
+2164 RRETARQEQN
-2174 DQLRQEFAN
+2174 DQLRQEFAA

-2195 RTSMMEASGTLEEQ
+2195 RTSMMEASGSLEEQ
-2209 LETTRNKAAEV
+2209 LEATRTKATEV
-2220 HARKDDLRQIEEL
+2220 NARRNDLREIEEL

-2266 MRMEHN
+2266 MRMQHN

-2324 HEVGEGQVDEEF
+2324 HEVGEGQIDEEF

-2349 YITLQEF
+2349 FVTLQEF

-2375 EAFRALTKEGK
+2375 EAFRALTKDGK
-2386 EFIKD
+2386 EYLKD
-2391 GREYITKEQLYANLS
+2391 GKEYITKEQLYANLS

-2421 TKTGQPIPDAY
+2421 TKGGQPIPDAY

-2438 KQLFQN
+2438 RQLFQN